1 MKERKKMRPIKHTH
15 PYILDL
21 EGTYLKEKEADDAP
35 VSVNSF
41 ETKVTTVDTV
51 ALKNSQELK
60 YVS

>member
-1 MKERKKMRPIKHTH
+1 MRPIKHTH